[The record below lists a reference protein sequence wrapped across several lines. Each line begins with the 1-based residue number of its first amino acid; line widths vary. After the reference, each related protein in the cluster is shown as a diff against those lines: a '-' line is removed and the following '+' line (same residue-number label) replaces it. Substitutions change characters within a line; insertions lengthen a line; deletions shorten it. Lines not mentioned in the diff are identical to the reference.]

1 MAGYYYGQLSKEK
14 KAVYDM
20 LAAGCDALAA
30 VIRVPDLGTEVLSDI
45 YLRMKLDLPLLFF
58 VTGFHYR
65 KMPGADHVEVLPD
78 YLFDRGKVKMHR
90 QAVTARLER
99 LARRQY
105 RALAQELGVSR
116 QEVLRAEAQIRALD
130 PRPGA
135 AFAPREEPVYLVP
148 DLVVL
153 QGERGLEVHLQESR
167 LPGLRLSR
175 FYCDMYRDDPDPE
188 VRQYLDGK
196 IRQAQWAIQA
206 VEQRRA
212 TLLRCAQVLVRRQEA
227 FFQSPGGSLTSLRLA
242 DVAAELSIHES
253 TVSRAVREKYLQCA
267 RGVYPLSFFFPREVG
282 AGEGQSAHEIKNQL
296 LQLIR
301 EEDKSRPCS
310 DQKLCQLLAE
320 AGYAVSRRT
329 VAKYREEL
337 GVSSAVGRRA

>member
-1 MAGYYYGQLSKEK
+1 MISLNYRDSRPIYEQIKDGLK
-14 KAVYDM
+14 KLIVTGG
-20 LAAGCDALAA
+20 LAAD
-30 VIRVPDLGTEVLSDI
+30 
-45 YLRMKLDLPLLFF
+45 
-58 VTGFHYR
+58 
-65 KMPGADHVEVLPD
+65 
-78 YLFDRGKVKMHR
+78 
-90 QAVTARLER
+90 ER
-99 LARRQY
+99 LPSV
-105 RALAQELGVSR
+105 RALATQLSINPNTIQRAYNELEGEGYIYSIPGKGSFAAANAGADENRKRELLNKVREILAELRYLGVSR